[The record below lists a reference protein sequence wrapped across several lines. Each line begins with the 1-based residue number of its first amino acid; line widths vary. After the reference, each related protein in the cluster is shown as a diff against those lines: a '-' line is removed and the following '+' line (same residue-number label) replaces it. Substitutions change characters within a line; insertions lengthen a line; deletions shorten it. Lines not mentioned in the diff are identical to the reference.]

1 MHHDKAKLK
10 EHLAGKCDWVMLDVP
25 CTGTGVMRRN
35 PDMRWKFSVERLKE
49 VVKVQEVILQESLNF
64 IKPVTG
70 KIVYC
75 TCSVLP
81 EENLLQVIKFC
92 EKYGFELENGAHF
105 TTLPRHRGMDGFF
118 SATLV
123 QNSTGSKEEKEK

>member
-10 EHLAGKCDWVMLDVP
+10 DVLKGKCDWVMLDVP
-25 CTGTGVMRRN
+25 CSGSGVMRRN
-35 PDMRWKFSVERLKE
+35 PDLRWKFNLERLHE
-49 VVKVQEVILQESLNF
+49 VAKVQELILQESIHFL
-64 IKPVTG
+64 KADTG

-81 EENLLQVIKFC
+81 EENLMQVMKFC
-92 EKYGFELENGAHF
+92 ERNGFEIENGGHF

-123 QNSTGSKEEKEK
+123 PAGRKKKGIA